1 MQLAEPFLLNAL
13 AYLESAPGFLCYML
27 LKLVGWPYGRYAL
40 VRSAFR
46 LPEQAAWAVQE
57 LPSRALPLLAGPTPP
72 AERLNHWPSCILLA
86 MFLVYYVQRALI
98 SPFSDPRRKARTL
111 YWHSCSAPI
120 TGYLQS
126 RYLSQYAVH
135 ADDWLTDP

>member
-1 MQLAEPFLLNAL
+1 MALQLAEPFLLNAL
-13 AYLESAPGFLCYML
+13 AYLESAPGFLCYVL

-72 AERLNHWPSCILLA
+72 AERLNHRHNCILLA
-86 MFLVYYVQRALI
+86 MFLVHYVFCRVA
-98 SPFSDPRRKARTL
+98 DR
-111 YWHSCSAPI
+111 
-120 TGYLQS
+120 
-126 RYLSQYAVH
+126 H
-135 ADDWLTDP
+135 ADKHPFRSWPKELQETRGDQT